1 MKSLR
6 GSLVMAM
13 TAGALLILPMSNTRV
28 MRIVSRASG
37 AAQETDPKTLYGP
50 QQKEY
55 WLSADEFDYIRP
67 GLNITVNS
75 ISIGADNKAVVDLSY
90 TDDLGQPLDTNGAIT
105 AGKISTSFILA
116 WWDPTARQYT
126 AYTTRTQ
133 TSPITGVTA
142 IQAGTDSG
150 GTFTVVDLGH
160 ATYTFGKAF
169 PAGYDAT
176 ATTTV
181 GIYATRDLITP
192 GVSDKNYFANVEQDF
207 IPASGFPGAAPA
219 QVWDMIDTNSCNKC
233 HDPLSA
239 HGGARRDV
247 KLCVLCHQP
256 QTVDPDTGNTV
267 DFKVMIHK
275 IHMGENLPSVQ
286 AGTPYQIIGFNQ
298 SVNDYSTVAFP
309 QDLRNCATCHGA
321 ANATTPPP
329 TQTANWYTYPNRAA
343 CQSCHDDVNFATG
356 ANHPGGVQVD
366 DSACATCHQPQGA
379 LEWDASVMGAHT
391 VPHKSTQLRGLN
403 AQILS
408 VANATPGQTPT
419 VTFQL
424 EQNDGSVV
432 LPSSLGSNLNL
443 LMGGPTTDYAIDPF
457 RENASGAAAESGG
470 GGFIYTFTHPIP
482 ANATGTWTF
491 SIEARRTVNLD
502 PHPAD
507 ATTFTEAAFNPIF
520 DVSVDGSPVAS
531 RRKVVEIANCNVCHD
546 QLALHGGQRLNPQ
559 ECVMCHNPNASDV
572 SRRPVDQL
580 PPESI
585 DFKRMIHRIH
595 TGENLTHDYTIYGFG
610 TPPSVNTFN
619 DIRFPG
625 DRRDCQKC
633 HTTDASGAGTEQ
645 VSETPP
651 PGLLP
656 TQTLRDWY
664 TPMQHYAAA
673 CLGCH
678 DTQAAAAHAVTMT
691 ATFPGSGTVAEACAA
706 CHGASAAF
714 SVDQVHAR

>member
-28 MRIVSRASG
+28 TRIVSRTAETQGS
-37 AAQETDPKTLYGP
+37 TDPKTLYGP
-50 QQKEY
+50 QQAEY
-55 WLSADEFDYIRP
+55 WLSADEFGYVRP

-75 ISIGADNKAVVDLSY
+75 VSIGTDGKAVVDLNY
-90 TDDLGQPLDTNGAIT
+90 TDDLGQPLDRNGAIT
-105 AGKISTSFILA
+105 AGAISTSFILA
-116 WWDPTARQYT
+116 WWDPNGRQYT
-126 AYTTRTQ
+126 AYTTRKQ

-142 IQAGTDSG
+142 VQAGTDSG
-150 GTFTVVDLGH
+150 GHFTDIDLGH
-160 ATYTFGKAF
+160 ATYKFGTAV

-176 ATTTV
+176 ATTTL

-192 GVSDKNYFANVEQDF
+192 GISTKDYYANVEQDF
-207 IPASGFPGAAPA
+207 VPNGAPVS

-275 IHMGENLPSVQ
+275 IHMGSSLPSVQ

-298 SVNDYSTVAFP
+298 SVNDFSTVVFP
-309 QDLRNCATCHGA
+309 QDIRNCATCHGA
-321 ANATTPPP
+321 ANASTPPP
-329 TQTANWYTYPNRAA
+329 TQSANWYTYPNRAA
-343 CQSCHDDVNFATG
+343 CQSCHDDVNFVTG

-366 DSACATCHQPQGA
+366 DSACATCHQPQGT

-391 VPHKSTQLRGLN
+391 VPFKSTQLLG
-403 AQILS
+403 I
-408 VANATPGQTPT
+408 NATIVAVSHTAPGQNPT
-419 VTFQL
+419 IQFQL
-424 EQNDGSVV
+424 KQNDGTPISPASFGNNIAV
-432 LPSSLGSNLNL
+432 

-457 RENASGAAAESGG
+457 REGASGAAFDGTTAT
-470 GGFIYTFTHPIP
+470 YTFTNSIP
-482 ANATGTWTF
+482 ATAIGTWAF
-491 SIEARRTVNLD
+491 SLEARRTVTLD
-502 PHPAD
+502 PAPSN
-507 ATTFTEAAFNPIF
+507 TPTVNESAFNPVF
-520 DVSVDGSPVAS
+520 YAAVTDAQAMPRRQVVDV
-531 RRKVVEIANCNVCHD
+531 ANCNVCHD
-546 QLALHGGQRLNPQ
+546 SLQLHGTLRRNT
-559 ECVMCHNPNASDV
+559 EMCVMCHNPNASDV
-572 SRRPVDQL
+572 SQRPAAQL
-580 PPESI
+580 PVESI
-585 DFKRMIHRIH
+585 DFKRMVHRIH
-595 TGENLTHDYTIYGFG
+595 TGEDLTHDYTIYGFNH
-610 TPPSVNTFN
+610 SVNTFN
-619 DIRFPG
+619 DVRFPG

-633 HTTDASGAGTEQ
+633 HTTVNGVGTEQ

-651 PGLLP
+651 PGLLA
-656 TQTLRDWY
+656 TQTPRDWY

-678 DTQAAAAHAVTMT
+678 DSQAAAAHAVTMT
-691 ATFPGSGTVAEACAA
+691 ATFPGTGNVAEACAT
-706 CHGASAAF
+706 CHGPDGAF